1 MGSKLSASDQ
11 QKLEA
16 LTEGKRK
23 WDRIHMLV
31 EKSVSEERAREALM
45 RQCHRTASGV
55 ARFFANNALGPLAQ
69 TANDLAF
76 TIKRSGRFETKLGAL
91 REAVGRG
98 YAAIDQ
104 GLGKLRR
111 QANVVKANRP

>member
-1 MGSKLSASDQ
+1 MGIKLSPADQ

-16 LTEGKRK
+16 LGEGKRK
-23 WDRIHMLV
+23 WDRIHALV
-31 EKSVSEERAREALM
+31 EKAASEERSRETLM
-45 RQCHRTASGV
+45 RQCHRNTSAV
-55 ARFFANNALGPLAQ
+55 ARFFANNALGALAQ

-76 TIKRSGRFETKLGAL
+76 TIKRSGKFEMRLGSM

-104 GLGKLRR
+104 ALSAIRR
-111 QANVVKANRP
+111 RASAG